1 MGMLAW
7 IMLGL
12 CVGIGGTSAGQLWWD
27 TLHPKPVLISRVQ
40 VVALED
46 GGFRLIVHMILPRT
60 SNCLRLA
67 QHLISRNPD
76 AREGSYQ
83 PLGTVI
89 AGDDL
94 TRGGPIT
101 VDLKVHPYM
110 VRPGETWFYMY
121 RAAYE
126 CTRFP
131 GLVRIS
137 DWQSPPI
144 PVTFDNS

>member
-7 IMLGL
+7 VMLGL
-12 CVGIGGTSAGQLWWD
+12 VVGVGGTSAGQLWWD
-27 TLHPKPVLISRVQ
+27 TLHPKPVVINRVQ
-40 VVALED
+40 VVPLED
-46 GGFRLIVHMILPRT
+46 GGYRLVVHMIAPRT
-60 SNCLRLA
+60 TNCLRLA
-67 QHLISRNPD
+67 QHVISRNPD
-76 AREGSYQ
+76 AKEGSYQ
-83 PLGTVI
+83 PIGAAI
-89 AGDDL
+89 AGDDF

-131 GLVRIS
+131 GLLRIS
-137 DWQSPPI
+137 DWQSAPI
-144 PVTFDNS
+144 PITFDG